1 MIAPAT
7 QTATPVMSTLPSLEE
22 QCRGRSLGLC
32 GGAGGADDH
41 VTRLVLASTRWVWLG
56 DRRPGAVGV
65 GLERSL
71 PPAVGECSRAP
82 GFLILGL
89 EGRGCCSDGVRCDV
103 LVRCLLVLVL
113 VHLPDNS
120 SRRGWRREQCRR
132 ESREDLFRYAS
143 DVGRLEEN
151 ALAALLGQVRDL
163 HFFTSDLCCFS
174 VFRNS

>member
-1 MIAPAT
+1 MIAPAK

-32 GGAGGADDH
+32 GGAGGADDP
-41 VTRLVLASTRWVWLG
+41 VPRLVLASTRWVWLG
-56 DRRPGAVGV
+56 DRRPGAAGV
-65 GLERSL
+65 GLEQSL
-71 PPAVGECSRAP
+71 PPAVGECSQAP

-103 LVRCLLVLVL
+103 LVRCHLVLVL
-113 VHLPDNS
+113 VHHPDDS
-120 SRRGWRREQCRR
+120 SQRWWRREQCRR
-132 ESREDLFRYAS
+132 ESLGDLVCY
-143 DVGRLEEN
+143 VGEVGSLKEN